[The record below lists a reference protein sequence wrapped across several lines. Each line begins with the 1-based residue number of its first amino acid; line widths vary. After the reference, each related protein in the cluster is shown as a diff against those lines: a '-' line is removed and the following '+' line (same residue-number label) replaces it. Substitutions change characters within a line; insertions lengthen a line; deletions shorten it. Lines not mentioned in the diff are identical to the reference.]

1 VASKPLPLPR
11 TPKVVKEKKERK
23 SAPATPVTT
32 QLLPVPMLLKSVLDS
47 APVVPP
53 AVTSAKRS
61 ATTPTAVKP
70 TPEKRAKVTPSSA
83 AAAAGAG
90 AAGGRGL
97 VLNHLVATTLS
108 APRFAA
114 DYECCTWNPLPPGWV
129 STASGVSGSFGG
141 SVGHAVVGL
150 DCEMVQAA
158 EPYGTSL
165 ARVTVV
171 ALGAVKPGAKR
182 ADCVVL
188 LDELVSEKA
197 NPLEHSVPHN
207 ASCCTTHAQ
216 LRNPRGETHPCSF

>member
-1 VASKPLPLPR
+1 
-11 TPKVVKEKKERK
+11 
-23 SAPATPVTT
+23 
-32 QLLPVPMLLKSVLDS
+32 M
-47 APVVPP
+47 
-53 AVTSAKRS
+53 
-61 ATTPTAVKP
+61 
-70 TPEKRAKVTPSSA
+70 
-83 AAAAGAG
+83 
-90 AAGGRGL
+90 

-197 NPLEHSVPHN
+197 NPLEHSVPLHN

-216 LRNPRGETHPCSF
+216 LRPPPPLQHTPAHSDQTCSPVSARLLSLSRAGQPGRTRSRRLSHIHHGTHRGRLWSGARGAGVCRGCSGAFVFAHKSKQ